1 MIPQVEVSSGKIRG
15 EWVPAMSHVL
25 DKLKG
30 RLKEGLVVS
39 CQAAPGDP
47 LEDTDTIRRI
57 ARAVAAAGAAG
68 LRVNSPEHIAA
79 IRKDST
85 LPIIGIQKRYTHGA
99 IHITPDFAA
108 AAELA
113 AAGASVIALDCTER
127 TWPDG
132 EPWRITIERIHREL
146 ELPVM
151 ADIATLEEALA
162 AAAAGADMVGTTLHG
177 YTERTC
183 MNHSF
188 NWSLLADMVSRIQVP
203 VIAEGHISSPEEATR
218 ALSVGAWCVIVGSA
232 ITRPA
237 TIATTFIRAMN
248 KRAMATPAIGV
259 DIGGTSIK
267 AGLVDPAGEV
277 ILITQVPTQASRGRE
292 VIAAG
297 LCEAIRQIL
306 SDARDQGVE
315 PSGLGIASAG
325 AIDAQDGSV
334 FAATDNLPGWA
345 NFQLRSFAEKQFN
358 LPTWIVNDAH
368 AAVLAELHFGLGR
381 SLSDF
386 VAITLGTGVGGGIIC
401 GRKLL
406 TGRHG
411 FAGSI
416 GHHVIREG
424 GRECNCGRRGCLE
437 AYVSTAALIREYG
450 ERGGSIGDGQTIDGQ
465 TIDGQAIDGQ
475 TVDDAAVAWKINQLA
490 ATGDP
495 AAVGAYQVLG
505 EYLAE
510 GVANIFNLFDPEA
523 VLISG
528 GLVEGQPQ
536 FVARVGERVAALLH
550 FGSKRKPC
558 VKAATAGRLA
568 GVQGAAALVFEA
580 RQR

>member
-1 MIPQVEVSSGKIRG
+1 MLPQVEASAGKIREG
-15 EWVPAMSHVL
+15 RAKEMLHVL
-25 DKLKG
+25 D
-30 RLKEGLVVS
+30 RLRDGLVVS

-47 LEDTDTIRRI
+47 LENTDTIRRI
-57 ARAVAAAGAAG
+57 ASSVVAAGAVG

-79 IRKDST
+79 IRRDAD
-85 LPIIGIQKRYTHGA
+85 LPIIGIQKRYSKGA
-99 IHITPDFAA
+99 IRITPDFASA
-108 AAELA
+108 AALA
-113 AAGASVIALDCTER
+113 AAGASIIALDCTDR
-127 TWPDG
+127 AWPNG
-132 EPWRITIERIHREL
+132 EPWRSIMERIHREL

-162 AAAAGADMVGTTLHG
+162 ASAAGADLVATTLHG
-177 YTERTC
+177 YTEQTC
-183 MNHSF
+183 KNHAF
-188 NWSLLADMVSRIQVP
+188 NWSLLGDMVAQIRVP
-203 VIAEGHISSPEEATR
+203 IVAEGHISSPEEASR

-237 TIATTFIRAMN
+237 TIAAGFIHAMN
-248 KRAMATPAIGV
+248 KRAIVNPVIGV

-277 ILITQVPTQASRGRE
+277 TLITQVPTQASGGRE

-297 LCEAIRQIL
+297 LCEAIEQIL
-306 SDARDQGVE
+306 SDAKEQGVQ
-315 PSGLGIASAG
+315 PFGLGIASAG

-345 NFQLRSFAEKQFN
+345 GFQLRGFAQERFN
-358 LPTWIVNDAH
+358 LPTWVVNDAH

-381 SLSDF
+381 NLSDF
-386 VAITLGTGVGGGIIC
+386 VAITLGTGVGGGVVC

-406 TGRHG
+406 SGRHG

-437 AYVSTAALIREYG
+437 AYVSTAALIREYK
-450 ERGGSIGDGQTIDGQ
+450 ERGGSITEGQP
-465 TIDGQAIDGQ
+465 
-475 TVDDAAVAWKINQLA
+475 VDDAALAWKISQLA

-495 AAVGAYQVLG
+495 AASGAYQALG

-536 FVARVGERVAALLH
+536 FVTRVGERVAALLH
-550 FGSKRKPC
+550 FGRKRKPC
-558 VKAATAGRLA
+558 VRAATSGRLA
-568 GVQGAAALVFEA
+568 GVQGAATLVFEA
-580 RQR
+580 QR